1 MRKHQHLST
10 RLVLLIFSTLT
21 VGCHRDGDNNN
32 RTSLLPE
39 VAEAQRTLVTNAVL
53 TNQEAPIPPQCYTRT
68 EGQHNPCYT
77 CHQAYDRSN
86 TNLPRANQLDDGGLQ
101 GDYLFSDEGMSNHW
115 QNLFTDR
122 SQWLDKISDEQI
134 IEYVNQDNYSALPA
148 ALENS
153 GWQGFIPDLKHYAY
167 ANAAFLPTGIARDG
181 SGWVAFN
188 YKPFP
193 GTFWPTNGSTDDV
206 LIRLPKEFR
215 QLAGTEDS
223 RVYLINLSLLEAAI
237 KQLDQ
242 IDIPPSNEIAL
253 GVDLDGNGAL
263 AKNTS
268 VLLKRE
274 RYIGD
279 ASNITIA
286 AQQYPQGTEFMHSV
300 RYVGVTEGGDI
311 YVPPRMKEL
320 RYMKKIME
328 LAPYVIS
335 SQYARERKEKRL
347 DQLPSFI
354 DHANQGMENGYGWL
368 VQGFIEDYDG
378 KLRPQS
384 HEETFACMGCHAAV
398 GVTIDQTF
406 SFARKVTGTKGW
418 KYIDLKGMP
427 DAANISEPGGEIRNY
442 LQRAGGGSEFREND
456 EMLARWYKD
465 DGSLDDAKISGA
477 DVYSLITPSK
487 ARALSLNKAY
497 TQIVRQQSYI
507 YGRDANWQAGRNVF
521 KEIDDSTSPLM
532 PENRFYQW
540 DIRLDWPKQN

>member
-1 MRKHQHLST
+1 MRKRQRLST
-10 RLVLLIFSTLT
+10 LLFFLICSALS
-21 VGCHRDGDNNN
+21 GACSDGSHNNAQV
-32 RTSLLPE
+32 SLLPE
-39 VAEAQRTLVTNAVL
+39 IANAQRTVVTNAVL

-68 EGQHNPCYT
+68 EGKHNPCYT
-77 CHQAYDRSN
+77 CHQAYDRDK
-86 TNLPRANQLDDGGLQ
+86 THQPRMNQLDDGGLQ

-115 QNLFTDR
+115 QNLFIDR
-122 SQWLDKISDEQI
+122 REWLSKISDAQI
-134 IEYVNQDNYSALPA
+134 IEYINQDNYSTLPTALA
-148 ALENS
+148 SS
-153 GWQGFIPDLKHYAY
+153 GWQGFIPDLQHYAD
-167 ANAAFLPTGIARDG
+167 ANAAFLPTGVARDG

-206 LIRLPKEFR
+206 VIRLPKKFR
-215 QLAGTEDS
+215 ELGGAENTE
-223 RVYLINLSLLEAAI
+223 VYFINLSLLEAAI
-237 KQLDQ
+237 KQLDH
-242 IDIPPSNEIAL
+242 INIPPSNEIAL
-253 GVDLDGNGAL
+253 GIDLDGDGAL
-263 AKNTS
+263 KNNTS
-268 VLLKRE
+268 ILVKRE

-279 ASNITIA
+279 AENITVA
-286 AQQYPQGTEFMHSV
+286 AQQYPEGTEFMHSV
-300 RYVGVTEGGDI
+300 RYVGVTEDGDI
-311 YVPPRMKEL
+311 YIPPRMKEL
-320 RYMKKIME
+320 RYMQKIME
-328 LAPYVIS
+328 LPPYAIS

-354 DHANQGMENGYGWL
+354 DHASRGMENGYGWL

-378 KLRPQS
+378 NLRPQS

-427 DAANISEPGGEIRNY
+427 DAANISEPCGEIRNY

-465 DGSLDDAKISGA
+465 DGTLDDAKISGA

-507 YGRDANWQAGRNVF
+507 YGRDANWQAGQNIF
-521 KEIDDSTSPLM
+521 KEVDDNIPPLM
-532 PENRFYQW
+532 PKNRFYQW
-540 DIRLDWPKQN
+540 DIRLDWPNSH